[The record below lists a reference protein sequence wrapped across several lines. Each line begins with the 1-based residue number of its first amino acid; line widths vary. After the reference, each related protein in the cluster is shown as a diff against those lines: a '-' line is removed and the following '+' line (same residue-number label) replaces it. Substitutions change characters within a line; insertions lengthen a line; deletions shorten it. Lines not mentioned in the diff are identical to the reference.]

1 MEVYT
6 KVKNSTIFVMEKE
19 SSAMLMEEF
28 MMEIGKKEIWMDM
41 ENFIILMKNLLM
53 KGSGNKMHL
62 KEKEKFLMK
71 ILNQFKEDLIA
82 QILII

>member
-6 KVKNSTIFVMEKE
+6 KVKNLIIFVMEKE

-53 KGSGNKMHL
+53 KDSSNKMHL
-62 KEKEKFLMK
+62 MEKEKFLMK

>member
-1 MEVYT
+1 
-6 KVKNSTIFVMEKE
+6 MEKE
-19 SSAMLMEEF
+19 NSAMLMEEF

-62 KEKEKFLMK
+62 MEKEKFLMK
-71 ILNQFKEDLIA
+71 ILNQFKVDLIA